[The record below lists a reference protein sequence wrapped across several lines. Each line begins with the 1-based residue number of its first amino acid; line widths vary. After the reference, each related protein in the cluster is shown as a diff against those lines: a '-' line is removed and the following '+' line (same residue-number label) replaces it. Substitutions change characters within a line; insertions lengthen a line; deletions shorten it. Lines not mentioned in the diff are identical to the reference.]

1 MNIAMV
7 VMSEQ
12 AAVSASVGSVFRD
25 ANDAADRRGLPFHR
39 RAPCRITHGSELSA
53 GRSRDG
59 ATLLLNGASA
69 LQPVC
74 TPLASE
80 LGPDGSNRPGPFRE
94 PASRASQP
102 VLGETDDLI
111 AAHLLPCVRVRGG
124 RFLPSAALPD
134 RSAKASVVR
143 RRRDRAGNQGPNHEL
158 EVIRAMGGD
167 ARRIEVA
174 EIEACLEKERAL
186 LAGEG

>member
-12 AAVSASVGSVFRD
+12 AAVSASVGGVRD
-25 ANDAADRRGLPFHR
+25 ANDAADRRGRPFPR

-102 VLGETDDLI
+102 VLGETDNVI

-134 RSAKASVVR
+134 LLHPLDVRQDHRGGISNRKPIVVR
-143 RRRDRAGNQGPNHEL
+143 LHGHNH
-158 EVIRAMGGD
+158 AHGD
-167 ARRIEVA
+167 FADVQILFVGA
-174 EIEACLEKERAL
+174 SNVV
-186 LAGEG
+186 

>member
-25 ANDAADRRGLPFHR
+25 ANDAADRRGLPFPR

-80 LGPDGSNRPGPFRE
+80 LGPDGSNRPGPFRK

-102 VLGETDDLI
+102 VLGETDDVI

-134 RSAKASVVR
+134 LLHPLEASQGHRGGVSNRHERSGVVHAKQETPAWT
-143 RRRDRAGNQGPNHEL
+143 
-158 EVIRAMGGD
+158 VIPSFLQRQIIIGSIA
-167 ARRIEVA
+167 
-174 EIEACLEKERAL
+174 
-186 LAGEG
+186 

>member
-25 ANDAADRRGLPFHR
+25 ANDAADRRGLPFPR

-53 GRSRDG
+53 DRSRDG

-102 VLGETDDLI
+102 ILGEADDFI

-134 RSAKASVVR
+134 LLHPLEASQGLVSGKTKNDPVVGVRAHGQQEATAWIVKPSSRRCQIIIRST
-143 RRRDRAGNQGPNHEL
+143 E
-158 EVIRAMGGD
+158 
-167 ARRIEVA
+167 
-174 EIEACLEKERAL
+174 
-186 LAGEG
+186 

>member
-25 ANDAADRRGLPFHR
+25 ANDAADRRGLPFPR

-53 GRSRDG
+53 GWPGGLNRQEFLAGSPILSVCCLSTDG
-59 ATLLLNGASA
+59 DAD
-69 LQPVC
+69 
-74 TPLASE
+74 LAS
-80 LGPDGSNRPGPFRE
+80 RPRPFS
-94 PASRASQP
+94 PACRASQP
-102 VLGETDDLI
+102 VLGEADDFL

-134 RSAKASVVR
+134 LLHPLEASQGLVSGIPNRKPSVSLHGHDHDHGDFANAQNVFVGASNVV
-143 RRRDRAGNQGPNHEL
+143 
-158 EVIRAMGGD
+158 
-167 ARRIEVA
+167 
-174 EIEACLEKERAL
+174 
-186 LAGEG
+186 

>member
-25 ANDAADRRGLPFHR
+25 ANDAADRRGLPFPR

-59 ATLLLNGASA
+59 ATLLLDGAAA

-80 LGPDGSNRPGPFRE
+80 LGPDGSTRPGPFRE

-102 VLGETDDLI
+102 VLGEADNVI

-124 RFLPSAALPD
+124 RAIPSAALPNNSRPLD
-134 RSAKASVVR
+134 VCQDHRGGVSNRHERSGVVHAKQETTAWIVR
-143 RRRDRAGNQGPNHEL
+143 PSFLQRQIIIGS
-158 EVIRAMGGD
+158 
-167 ARRIEVA
+167 IE
-174 EIEACLEKERAL
+174 
-186 LAGEG
+186 

>member
-12 AAVSASVGSVFRD
+12 AAVSASGSVFRD
-25 ANDAADRRGLPFHR
+25 ANDAADRRGLPFPR

-80 LGPDGSNRPGPFRE
+80 LGPDGLSRPGPFRE
-94 PASRASQP
+94 PACCASQP
-102 VLGETDDLI
+102 VLGS
-111 AAHLLPCVRVRGG
+111 GG
-124 RFLPSAALPD
+124 
-134 RSAKASVVR
+134 
-143 RRRDRAGNQGPNHEL
+143 G
-158 EVIRAMGGD
+158 
-167 ARRIEVA
+167 
-174 EIEACLEKERAL
+174 
-186 LAGEG
+186 

>member
-25 ANDAADRRGLPFHR
+25 ANDAADRRGLPFPR

-80 LGPDGSNRPGPFRE
+80 LGPDGSNRPGPFRK
-94 PASRASQP
+94 PACCASQP
-102 VLGETDDLI
+102 VLGETDDVI

-134 RSAKASVVR
+134 LLHPLEASQGLVSGTPNRKPSVSLHGHDHDHGDFANAQNVFVGSSNVV
-143 RRRDRAGNQGPNHEL
+143 
-158 EVIRAMGGD
+158 
-167 ARRIEVA
+167 
-174 EIEACLEKERAL
+174 
-186 LAGEG
+186 

>member
-12 AAVSASVGSVFRD
+12 AAVSASVGSVRD
-25 ANDAADRRGLPFHR
+25 ANDAADRRGKGSPR

-102 VLGETDDLI
+102 VLGETDNVI
-111 AAHLLPCVRVRGG
+111 AAHLLPCDRVRGG

-134 RSAKASVVR
+134 LLHPLDVRQDHRGGISNRKPIVVR
-143 RRRDRAGNQGPNHEL
+143 LHGHNH
-158 EVIRAMGGD
+158 AHGD
-167 ARRIEVA
+167 FADVQILFVGA
-174 EIEACLEKERAL
+174 SNVV
-186 LAGEG
+186 